1 MFERQRQT
9 AVWNVYITVSL
20 KVRAITFFVC
30 SCVHNLEVQ
39 VFSGTIAPETPI
51 FFSSEEKHQRECAET
66 EREKKKTGKKNLRKV
81 RKAALINI
89 DTWKWNIVNKQS
101 MYTV

>member
-20 KVRAITFFVC
+20 KVGAITFFVC

-39 VFSGTIAPETPI
+39 VFSGTIAPEMPI
-51 FFSSEEKHQRECAET
+51 FFSSEEKQHQRECAET
-66 EREKKKTGKKNLRKV
+66 KRGKKYIRDVL
-81 RKAALINI
+81 KAALTNIN
-89 DTWKWNIVNKQS
+89 TGKWNIVNKQS
-101 MYTV
+101 MCTV